1 MVGPQVIWERIK
13 DTSIVWTPLSTHYLD
28 LMIKNITKLF
38 WLKDVVSKVNH
49 VENFVMNKPKV
60 LAIYKTFHDLEL
72 LKFSKINYA
81 YMFLVLEKLL
91 KIYCIEEMI
100 VCDAW

>member
-1 MVGPQVIWERIK
+1 MFLTVGPQVIWEQIK

-38 WLKDVVSKVNH
+38 WVKDVVNKANH
-49 VENFVMNKPKV
+49 VENFVTNKPKV
-60 LAIYKTFHDLEL
+60 LAIYKTFDDLEL

-91 KIYCIEEMI
+91 KFYYRKNDCL
-100 VCDAW
+100 